1 MIIHAASQKTANKGI
16 FDSIK
21 VYSSKRKQPKPITDL
36 SPEEAMA
43 FLMESE
49 QYCRTEL
56 PKYFDFSGVL
66 AYAKEA
72 VGVKSL
78 KECTVKGMS
87 PADLDKVNLDMMTN
101 KGGRYGVRPL
111 TLANPFL
118 YYMIVRDICAESAW
132 KRIQNCFS
140 LFKNEHIEACAIPMV
155 KMDDRLEAFQGSTA
169 VLHWWNSME

>member
-1 MIIHAASQKTANKGI
+1 MDEEIISAIAAIEEKQQEMDKKLQSAIEKAASEHWPDDNGKLEDAIIHAASQKTANKGI

-101 KGGRYGVRPL
+101 KDGR
-111 TLANPFL
+111 
-118 YYMIVRDICAESAW
+118 CA
-132 KRIQNCFS
+132 
-140 LFKNEHIEACAIPMV
+140 
-155 KMDDRLEAFQGSTA
+155 STQ
-169 VLHWWNSME
+169 S